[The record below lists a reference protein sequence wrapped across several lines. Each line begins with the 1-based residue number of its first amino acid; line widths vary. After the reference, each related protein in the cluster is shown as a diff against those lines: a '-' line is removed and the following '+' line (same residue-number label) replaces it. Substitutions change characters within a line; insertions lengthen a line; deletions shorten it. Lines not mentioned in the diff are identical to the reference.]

1 LPLEKAAPSRA
12 SHENDWCLTGNV
24 IAFKPLRNP
33 LSGSELY
40 WVHLDLE
47 RIKLEVLV
55 NRRALRGAPLS
66 VGASLDAEIWLQ
78 GHVLDELALRSRY
91 EGVDRACSNA
101 SFWAGLKRR
110 N

>member
-1 LPLEKAAPSRA
+1 
-12 SHENDWCLTGNV
+12 
-24 IAFKPLRNP
+24 LRNP

-66 VGASLDAEIWLQ
+66 VGAALDAEIWLQ